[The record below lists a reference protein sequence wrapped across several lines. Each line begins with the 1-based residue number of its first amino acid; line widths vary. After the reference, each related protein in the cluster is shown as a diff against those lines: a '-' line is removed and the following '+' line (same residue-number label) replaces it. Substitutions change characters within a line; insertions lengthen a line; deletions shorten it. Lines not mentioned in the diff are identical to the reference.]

1 MRVAPGILALLL
13 ATAAHADLRITRD
26 TGGYVA
32 QYKARYEHVR
42 DHGGRVVIDGVCN
55 SACTMVLGIVPRDRI
70 CVTPR
75 ASLGFHQAY
84 YDKDITFG
92 IRIVS
97 EEGTSELMSYYPAEV
112 RDWLKRNGGL
122 TAGMKRLKNGAEL
135 WKIANPCP
143 EEF

>member
-1 MRVAPGILALLL
+1 MRLALGLLSLLL
-13 ATAAHADLRITRD
+13 ATGAQADLRITRD
-26 TGGYVA
+26 TGGYVE

-42 DHGGRVVIDGVCN
+42 DSGRRVVIDGVCN
-55 SACTMVLGIVPRDRI
+55 SACTMVLGIVPRARI

-92 IRIVS
+92 IKIVS

-112 RDWLKRNGGL
+112 KDWLKRNGGL
-122 TAGMKRLKNGAEL
+122 TADMKRLKNGTEL

>member
-1 MRVAPGILALLL
+1 MRVVFALLSLCL

-26 TGGYVA
+26 TGGFVE
-32 QYKARYEHVR
+32 QYRTRYQQIR
-42 DHGGRVVIDGVCN
+42 DTGGRVVIDGVCN

-75 ASLGFHQAY
+75 ASLGFHQAF
-84 YDKDITFG
+84 YDTDTTFG
-92 IRIVS
+92 IKIVS
-97 EEGTSELMSYYPAEV
+97 EEGTSELMSYYPTEV
-112 RDWLKRNGGL
+112 KDWLKKRGGL
-122 TAGMKRLKNGAEL
+122 SAEMKRLRNGAEL